1 MAHPGTR
8 FFDLYVVAVMS
19 VVTHGELGPAHQP
32 NTPHTPLAL
41 TTTAAIP
48 DSYYC
53 MNVLVILSYVLT
65 RTRFLSNHANL
76 ANSKFSSFGELHK
89 MERQALTLL
98 TVALPL
104 KFYRRVSLD
113 GFFVDLF
120 FYCKSAMALVL
131 WYMDYRWVLISADVR

>member
-19 VVTHGELGPAHQP
+19 VVTARRTGAR
-32 NTPHTPLAL
+32 TPTDRTPLAL
-41 TTTAAIP
+41 TTAAAIP